1 MPIFKFFEKDRQNR
15 KTAKGKGI
23 NEIERLGK
31 IMVIFKGFFCKTYV
45 MDIAFFATSENKII
59 AYNIPT
65 GPSMFVKERFPLS
78 LFL

>member
-1 MPIFKFFEKDRQNR
+1 
-15 KTAKGKGI
+15 
-23 NEIERLGK
+23 
-31 IMVIFKGFFCKTYV
+31 MVIFKVFFCKTYV